1 MRSIFAAAAVL
12 LSLSA
17 VPAFAGDL
25 TGTMWNTDGGRAK
38 VAFQPCKSGV
48 CGSIVAL
55 AEPNDENGKPLIDH
69 RNPDPAM
76 QKRPVMG
83 IITLYNIA
91 PAGGSVW
98 NAVSYDPRN
107 GQVHEVTLTLDGDT
121 LVLKGCGLGGLICK
135 TFNWTSAGM
144 VQ

>member
-1 MRSIFAAAAVL
+1 MRSVFAAAAVL
-12 LSLSA
+12 MSLSA
-17 VPAFAGDL
+17 VPAFADDL

-55 AEPNDENGKPLIDH
+55 AEPNDAKGKPLTDKN
-69 RNPDPAM
+69 NPDPAM
-76 QKRPVMG
+76 QKRP
-83 IITLYNIA
+83 IIGLTTLYNIA
-91 PAGGSVW
+91 PAGGGVW
-98 NAVSYDPRN
+98 DAVSYDPRN
-107 GQVHEVTLTLDGDT
+107 GQVNEVTLTLAGDN

-144 VQ
+144 IQ